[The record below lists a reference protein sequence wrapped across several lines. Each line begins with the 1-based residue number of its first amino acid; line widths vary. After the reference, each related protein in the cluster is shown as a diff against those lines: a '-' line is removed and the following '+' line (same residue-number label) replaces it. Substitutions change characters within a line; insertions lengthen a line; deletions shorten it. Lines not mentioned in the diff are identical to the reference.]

1 MNNHAIIYSLLIKHE
16 KVTKAMREARKFG
29 MNKNSFIETREK
41 HGIKNWKKSREKYLN
56 SNRAEDESE
65 TELDDKEKI
74 FSPYSPC
81 SPFWTQ
87 SSPKWTQSNPK
98 WTQSS
103 PKWTQSNR
111 KWTQSSPKWTQSSP
125 KLTWTWKDERKD
137 SGISEI
143 IMNAECDD
151 EDAYIHS
158 LPIDVND
165 DDNNNHNIDDDDEY
179 SLNIL
184 DKIDDNFLYNNE
196 NETDDTIFERFLD
209 VIRNQKVNC

>member
-1 MNNHAIIYSLLIKHE
+1 MNKHAIIYSLLIKHE

-65 TELDDKEKI
+65 TELDDKEKT

-81 SPFWTQ
+81 
-87 SSPKWTQSNPK
+87 
-98 WTQSS
+98 
-103 PKWTQSNR
+103 
-111 KWTQSSPKWTQSSP
+111 SPKWTQSSP

-158 LPIDVND
+158 LPIDVDD
-165 DDNNNHNIDDDDEY
+165 DDNNNHNIDDDEY

>member
-1 MNNHAIIYSLLIKHE
+1 MNYYAIIYSLLMKHE

-29 MNKNSFIETREK
+29 MNKNSFIETREQ

-56 SNRAEDESE
+56 SNRANNIDESE

-74 FSPYSPC
+74 FSPYSP
-81 SPFWTQ
+81 
-87 SSPKWTQSNPK
+87 
-98 WTQSS
+98 
-103 PKWTQSNR
+103 

-143 IMNAECDD
+143 IMNADSED
-151 EDAYIHS
+151 ENAYIHS
-158 LPIDVND
+158 LPIDVDD
-165 DDNNNHNIDDDDEY
+165 DDNNNHNIDDDEY